1 MRENLHRFFRAARG
15 AGVHVSPAESI
26 DAMRAVKQVG
36 FSDRAILRDAL
47 LLTLAKSQ
55 DEKLALGDCF
65 DLFFSQPEPRQDQPE
80 ADDNDDASQDADQ
93 TPSPSSASEAGEGQP
108 SEGLGPLAQMLLS
121 QDRNAIA
128 AAIASAS
135 GAASLSDIRYSTQR
149 GIFSSRILDA
159 MGLQRLRD
167 DLDALTATN
176 PSLAERLRGALDAL
190 RETVRDTVS
199 QGLALYAREE
209 AENLRNEIL
218 RNAPLA
224 RIERRQVAEMRALIR
239 QIARR
244 LRERYSKPR
253 KRQRRGHLDVRRTLR
268 RNAAWGGVP
277 FLTAWKR
284 KHRDRPKIVAICD
297 VSGSVAQVSDFFL
310 LLIHSLHEVVDD
322 VHSFAFSSHLIEVS
336 EILEKKSP
344 EEAMAEIM
352 SKVGFGSS
360 DYGSSLVDFE
370 KEFMSTLTPQT
381 TVIVLGDA
389 RSNNLDPRADI
400 LRRISERS
408 KRVVWLNPEGRLAW
422 GFGDSEMPRYAT
434 FCTVVRQCATAQQ
447 LERAVSDIVAT
458 YQ

>member
-1 MRENLHRFFRAARG
+1 MRENIHRFFRAARG

-26 DAMRAVKQVG
+26 DAMRAVAQVG
-36 FSDRAILRDAL
+36 FSDRTILRDTL

-65 DLFFSQPEPRQDQPE
+65 DLFFSQPEPRQEQPE
-80 ADDNDDASQDADQ
+80 GTDEDASQETDQ
-93 TPSPSSASEAGEGQP
+93 APSSSASSDAGGGSPQ
-108 SEGLGPLAQMLLS
+108 EGLGPLAQMLLS

-128 AAIASAS
+128 AAIASGA

-167 DLDALTATN
+167 ELDELTATN
-176 PSLAERLRGALDAL
+176 PALAERLRAALDAL
-190 RETVRDTVS
+190 REAVRDTVS

-268 RNAAWGGVP
+268 RNAAWGVVCPSSRRGSASIA
-277 FLTAWKR
+277 TGR
-284 KHRDRPKIVAICD
+284 K
-297 VSGSVAQVSDFFL
+297 
-310 LLIHSLHEVVDD
+310 
-322 VHSFAFSSHLIEVS
+322 SSRS
-336 EILEKKSP
+336 ATSP
-344 EEAMAEIM
+344 
-352 SKVGFGSS
+352 
-360 DYGSSLVDFE
+360 
-370 KEFMSTLTPQT
+370 
-381 TVIVLGDA
+381 A
-389 RSNNLDPRADI
+389 RS
-400 LRRISERS
+400 RRSPISS
-408 KRVVWLNPEGRLAW
+408 C
-422 GFGDSEMPRYAT
+422 S
-434 FCTVVRQCATAQQ
+434 
-447 LERAVSDIVAT
+447 
-458 YQ
+458 

>member
-93 TPSPSSASEAGEGQP
+93 TPSPSSASEAGEGQA
-108 SEGLGPLAQMLLS
+108 SEALGPLAQMLLS

-135 GAASLSDIRYSTQR
+135 GVASLSDIRYSTQR

-190 RETVRDTVS
+190 REAVRDTVS

-434 FCTVVRQCATAQQ
+434 FCIVVRQCATAQQ

>member
-65 DLFFSQPEPRQDQPE
+65 DLFFSQPEPRQGHLE

-167 DLDALTATN
+167 DLELTATN

-190 RETVRDTVS
+190 REAVRDTVS

>member
-65 DLFFSQPEPRQDQPE
+65 DLFFSQPEPRQGHLE

-128 AAIASAS
+128 AAIASGA

-167 DLDALTATN
+167 DLDALTAAN

-190 RETVRDTVS
+190 REAVRDTVS

-277 FLTAWKR
+277 FLTTWKR